1 MSRILALDLDDTLL
15 CTDKSV
21 SADTLAWLARWQADG
36 RSCVVATGRPPRSVP
51 MVLPDLLLA
60 APRIVYNGAQI
71 WVDGHLIYRNEIA
84 PADVRFVVEWS
95 RACAP
100 HWCVGL
106 EIDDQLYLNRATN
119 KPGHYVVTNLDVL
132 ADQPAAKIIFLFP
145 EQREDVSPL
154 LAVLPPTMRAL
165 VTPKFQM
172 VQLCAGTAD
181 KASALAVLLAQWGCT
196 FADVVAIG
204 DDVNDIELVHAASL
218 GVAVANAI
226 PAVKAV
232 ANWLAP
238 SNDEG
243 GVAWTIARL
252 LTVGQR

>member
-21 SADTLAWLARWQADG
+21 SAETLVWLARWLAAG
-36 RSCVVATGRPPRSVP
+36 HSCVVATGRPPRSVP
-51 MVLPDLLLA
+51 LVLPELLFA

-71 WVDGHLIYRNEIA
+71 WVDGRLIYRDEIA
-84 PADVRFVVEWS
+84 PEDIRFVLEWTH
-95 RACAP
+95 ACAP
-100 HWCVGL
+100 HWHVGL
-106 EIDDQLYLNRATN
+106 EIGDQLYLNRATN
-119 KPGHYVVTNLDVL
+119 KPGHYVVTDLVAL
-132 ADQPAAKIIFLFP
+132 AEQPAAKILFLFP
-145 EQREDVSPL
+145 EQREDVSAL

-165 VTPKFQM
+165 ITPKFQM

-181 KASALAVLLAQWGCT
+181 KASALAILLTQWGRT

-204 DDVNDIELVHAASL
+204 DDVNDVELVHAAGL

-226 PAVKAV
+226 PEVKA
-232 ANWLAP
+232 AADWIAP

-243 GVAWTIARL
+243 GVAWTISRL
-252 LTVGQR
+252 LTGLQP